1 MMRTKEK
8 LLEAFDRI
16 YNRIPRIVEVQRKRS
31 KEHFFD
37 MNKGMVRTIIIVEEI
52 SLEPMVGFSKKG
64 STVKHICK

>member
-1 MMRTKEK
+1 MMRTKKK

-16 YNRIPRIVEVQRKRS
+16 YNRIPRIVEVQRKRI

-37 MNKGMVRTIIIVEEI
+37 MNKGMVRTIVIVEET

-64 STVKHICK
+64 STVEHICK